1 MQTKQKQIQLVQK
14 KIGKMNNKIKTIL
27 TLLLFPFLSF
37 SQVKL
42 EVKAEKTNLKIG
54 EVMQVNYVFNEEG
67 TYFTPPPF
75 SGFNKGGSY
84 VSSSEAYNN
93 GNYTIQ
99 QVYTYVIQAA
109 KAGKVIIAPATIKFN
124 GKTYTSKSVLV
135 SVSNEKAADAINRNQ
150 NAVPVSKPATVNK
163 TISGS
168 NNLLFIDLEVTKNS
182 AFVNEPVEVNYR
194 IYLSP
199 NLEIELNKNTVT
211 KFNNF
216 WSQTEDVQGGW
227 ERAVVNNRVYK
238 SKIFKRAILY
248 PQKTGKLEITPITLD
263 LNISYPTGDF
273 DFFGDPEYD
282 IARREI
288 VSNSKFLQVL
298 ALPEKGKPENFTGAV
313 GSFEFKAN
321 VTKNE
326 LKSGESLQLDLIVS
340 GKGNLKLFE
349 IPKPNLPFNFEIYEP
364 KHQEFINENIKGIS
378 GKIVDS
384 YTLIPQEKGN
394 FKVKPQYFS
403 FFDIK
408 TKAYKTISSEVI
420 NLDVSQGEN
429 QANVA
434 SFSTSKLTEKSQK
447 TAPTS
452 GFEFTFLQFIGCV
465 TLAGL
470 ALLFFLLKRNK
481 TVVNDE
487 AKTEIQPTKKD
498 FSVNDMQQFIADKEV
513 FYQEMELKINAF
525 LNYKFGLEKAD
536 LNKENII
543 LKFQENQISQEN
555 TNDFI
560 GLLQNCEK
568 ARYMPTSD
576 GNMQKDFEKLEQ
588 LVKIING

>member
-1 MQTKQKQIQLVQK
+1 MI
-14 KIGKMNNKIKTIL
+14 NKIKILL
-27 TLLLFPFLSF
+27 TLLLFSFLSF

-54 EVMQVNYVFNEEG
+54 EVIQVSYVFNEEG
-67 TYFTPPPF
+67 SNFTPPNF
-75 SGFNKGGSY
+75 NGFNKGGSY
-84 VSSSEAYNN
+84 VSSNEEYSN
-93 GNYTIQ
+93 GNYVIQ

-109 KAGKVIIAPATIKFN
+109 KAGRLVISPATIKFN
-124 GKTYTSKSVLV
+124 GKTYASKPVAV
-135 SVSNEKAADAINRNQ
+135 SVSNEKAADAIQRNQ
-150 NAVPVSKPATVNK
+150 NSTNVSKSTVVNK
-163 TISGS
+163 SISGA
-168 NNLLFIDLEVTKNS
+168 NNLLFIDVEVSKTT

-194 IYLSP
+194 IYLAP
-199 NLEIELNKNTVT
+199 NLEIELNKNMVT

-227 ERAVVNNRVYK
+227 ERKVVNNRVYK
-238 SKIFKRAILY
+238 SKIFKKAILY
-248 PQKTGKLEITPITLD
+248 PQKIGKLEITPITLD

-273 DFFGDPEYD
+273 DFFGDPEFD
-282 IARREI
+282 VARREI
-288 VSNSKFLQVL
+288 VSNTKHLQVSS
-298 ALPEKGKPENFTGAV
+298 LPEKGKPDNFTGAV
-313 GSFEFKAN
+313 GTFEFKAN
-321 VTKNE
+321 ITKNE

-349 IPKPNLPFNFEIYEP
+349 IPKPNLPSNFEIYEP
-364 KHQEFINENIKGIS
+364 KHQEFVNENINGIS

-384 YTLIPQEKGN
+384 YTIIPQEKGN
-394 FKVKPQYFS
+394 FKVKSQYFS

-408 TKAYKTISSEVI
+408 SKTYKTISSEVI

-429 QANVA
+429 QANVT
-434 SFSTSKLTEKSQK
+434 SVSKSKLAEKSQK
-447 TAPTS
+447 TESTS
-452 GFEFTFLQFIGCV
+452 DFEFTFLHFIGGV

-470 ALLFFLLKRNK
+470 ALLFFTLKRNK
-481 TVVNDE
+481 SAVPETVI
-487 AKTEIQPTKKD
+487 TEIKPEKKE
-498 FSVNDMQQFIADKEV
+498 FSVNDIQQFIANKEV

-525 LNYKFGLEKAD
+525 LQYKFGLEKAE

-543 LKFQENQISQEN
+543 QKFQENHISQEN

-576 GNMQKDFEKLEQ
+576 GNMQLDFEKLQQ
-588 LVKIING
+588 LVQIINV

>member
-1 MQTKQKQIQLVQK
+1 
-14 KIGKMNNKIKTIL
+14 MNNKIKIIL

-67 TYFTPPPF
+67 TYFTPPSF

-168 NNLLFIDLEVTKNS
+168 NNLLFIDLEVTKTS

-216 WSQTEDVQGGW
+216 WSQTEDVTGGW
-227 ERAVVNNRVYK
+227 ERAVVNNKVYK

-282 IARREI
+282 VARREI

-298 ALPEKGKPENFTGAV
+298 ALPEKGKPDNFTGAV

-349 IPKPNLPFNFEIYEP
+349 IPKPNLPSNFEIYEP

-408 TKAYKTISSEVI
+408 SKAYKTISSEVI

-429 QANVA
+429 QANIT
-434 SFSTSKLTEKSQK
+434 SFSTSKLTDKSQK

-498 FSVNDMQQFIADKEV
+498 FSVIDMQQFISNKEV

>member
-1 MQTKQKQIQLVQK
+1 MS
-14 KIGKMNNKIKTIL
+14 NKIKIIL
-27 TLLLFPFLSF
+27 TLLLFPFLSL

-67 TYFTPPPF
+67 TYFTPPTF

-168 NNLLFIDLEVTKNS
+168 NNLLFIDLEVTKTS

-216 WSQTEDVQGGW
+216 WSQTEDVTGGW

-282 IARREI
+282 VARREI

-298 ALPEKGKPENFTGAV
+298 ALPEKGKPDNFTGAV

-349 IPKPNLPFNFEIYEP
+349 IPKPNLPSNFEIYEP

-408 TKAYKTISSEVI
+408 SKAYKTISSEVI

-429 QANVA
+429 QANVT
-434 SFSTSKLTEKSQK
+434 SVSTSKLTDKSQK
-447 TAPTS
+447 TVPTS

-498 FSVNDMQQFIADKEV
+498 FSVNDMQQFISNKEV

>member
-1 MQTKQKQIQLVQK
+1 
-14 KIGKMNNKIKTIL
+14 MNNKIKIIL

-54 EVMQVNYVFNEEG
+54 EVIQVNYVFNEEG
-67 TYFTPPPF
+67 TYFTPPSF

-168 NNLLFIDLEVTKNS
+168 NNLLFIDLEVTKTS

-216 WSQTEDVQGGW
+216 WSQTEDVTGGW

-282 IARREI
+282 VARREI

-298 ALPEKGKPENFTGAV
+298 ALPDKGKPDNFTGAV

-349 IPKPNLPFNFEIYEP
+349 IPKPNLPSNFEIYEP

-408 TKAYKTISSEVI
+408 SKAYKTISSEVI

-434 SFSTSKLTEKSQK
+434 SFSTSKLTDKSQK

-465 TLAGL
+465 TLACL

-498 FSVNDMQQFIADKEV
+498 FSVIDMQQFISNKEV
-513 FYQEMELKINAF
+513 FYQEMELTINAF

-576 GNMQKDFEKLEQ
+576 GNMQMDFEKLEQ

>member
-1 MQTKQKQIQLVQK
+1 
-14 KIGKMNNKIKTIL
+14 MNNKIKIIL

-67 TYFTPPPF
+67 TYFTPPTF

-168 NNLLFIDLEVTKNS
+168 NNLLFIDLEVTKTS

-216 WSQTEDVQGGW
+216 WSQTEDVTGGW

-282 IARREI
+282 VARREI

-298 ALPEKGKPENFTGAV
+298 ALPEKGKPDNFTGAV

-349 IPKPNLPFNFEIYEP
+349 IPKPNLPSNFEIYEP

-408 TKAYKTISSEVI
+408 SKAYKTISSEVI

-429 QANVA
+429 QANITSV
-434 SFSTSKLTEKSQK
+434 STSKLTDKSQK

-498 FSVNDMQQFIADKEV
+498 FSVNDMQQFISNKEV
-513 FYQEMELKINAF
+513 FYQEMELTINAF
-525 LNYKFGLEKAD
+525 LNYKFGLEKVD

>member
-1 MQTKQKQIQLVQK
+1 MS
-14 KIGKMNNKIKTIL
+14 NKIKIIL
-27 TLLLFPFLSF
+27 TLLLFPFLSL

-67 TYFTPPPF
+67 TYFTPPTF

-168 NNLLFIDLEVTKNS
+168 NNLLFIDLEVTKTS

-216 WSQTEDVQGGW
+216 WSQTEDVTGGW

-282 IARREI
+282 VARREI

-298 ALPEKGKPENFTGAV
+298 ALPEKGKPDNFTGAV

-349 IPKPNLPFNFEIYEP
+349 IPKPNLPSNFEIYEP

-408 TKAYKTISSEVI
+408 SKAYKTISSEVI

-429 QANVA
+429 QANVT
-434 SFSTSKLTEKSQK
+434 SVSTSKLTDKSQK
-447 TAPTS
+447 TVPTS

-498 FSVNDMQQFIADKEV
+498 FSVNDMQQFISNKEE

>member
-1 MQTKQKQIQLVQK
+1 MS
-14 KIGKMNNKIKTIL
+14 NKIKIIL

-67 TYFTPPPF
+67 TYFTPPSF

-168 NNLLFIDLEVTKNS
+168 NNLLFIDLEVTKTS

-216 WSQTEDVQGGW
+216 WSQTEDVTGGW

-282 IARREI
+282 VARREI

-298 ALPEKGKPENFTGAV
+298 ALPEKGKPDNFTGAV

-349 IPKPNLPFNFEIYEP
+349 IPKPNLPSNFEIYEP

-408 TKAYKTISSEVI
+408 SKAYKTISSEVI

-429 QANVA
+429 QANVT
-434 SFSTSKLTEKSQK
+434 SFSTSKLTDKSQK

-487 AKTEIQPTKKD
+487 AKTEIQPTKMD

-513 FYQEMELKINAF
+513 FYQEMELTINAF

>member
-1 MQTKQKQIQLVQK
+1 MS
-14 KIGKMNNKIKTIL
+14 NKIKIIL

-67 TYFTPPPF
+67 TYFTPPTF

-168 NNLLFIDLEVTKNS
+168 NNLLFIDLEVTKTS

-216 WSQTEDVQGGW
+216 WSQTEDVTGGW

-282 IARREI
+282 VARREI

-298 ALPEKGKPENFTGAV
+298 ALPEKGKPDNFTGAV

-349 IPKPNLPFNFEIYEP
+349 IPKPNLPSNFEIYEP

-408 TKAYKTISSEVI
+408 SKAYKTISSEVI

-429 QANVA
+429 QANVT
-434 SFSTSKLTEKSQK
+434 SVSTSKLTDKSQK

-498 FSVNDMQQFIADKEV
+498 FSVNDMQQFISNKEV

>member
-1 MQTKQKQIQLVQK
+1 MS
-14 KIGKMNNKIKTIL
+14 NKIKIIL
-27 TLLLFPFLSF
+27 TLLLFPILSF

-67 TYFTPPPF
+67 TYFTPPSF

-168 NNLLFIDLEVTKNS
+168 NNLLFIDLEVTKTS

-216 WSQTEDVQGGW
+216 WSQTEDVTGGW

-282 IARREI
+282 VARREI
-288 VSNSKFLQVL
+288 VSNSKLLQVL
-298 ALPEKGKPENFTGAV
+298 ALPEKGKPDNFTGAV

-349 IPKPNLPFNFEIYEP
+349 IPKPNLPSNFEIYEP

-408 TKAYKTISSEVI
+408 SKAYKTISSEVI

-429 QANVA
+429 QANVT
-434 SFSTSKLTEKSQK
+434 SVSTSKLTDKSQK

-481 TVVNDE
+481 TVVNDD
-487 AKTEIQPTKKD
+487 AKTEIQLTKKD

-513 FYQEMELKINAF
+513 FYQEMELTINAF

>member
-1 MQTKQKQIQLVQK
+1 
-14 KIGKMNNKIKTIL
+14 MNNKIKIIL

-67 TYFTPPPF
+67 TYFTPPSF

-168 NNLLFIDLEVTKNS
+168 NNLLFIDLEVTKIS

-216 WSQTEDVQGGW
+216 WSQTEDVTGGW

-282 IARREI
+282 VARREI

-298 ALPEKGKPENFTGAV
+298 ALPEKGKPDNFTGAV

-349 IPKPNLPFNFEIYEP
+349 IPKPNLPSNFEIYEP

-408 TKAYKTISSEVI
+408 SKAYKTISSEVI

-429 QANVA
+429 QANITSV
-434 SFSTSKLTEKSQK
+434 STSKLTDKSQK

-465 TLAGL
+465 TLACL

-481 TVVNDE
+481 TVVNDD

-498 FSVNDMQQFIADKEV
+498 FSVNDMQQFISNKEV
-513 FYQEMELKINAF
+513 FYQEMELTINAF

>member
-1 MQTKQKQIQLVQK
+1 MS
-14 KIGKMNNKIKTIL
+14 NKIKIIL
-27 TLLLFPFLSF
+27 TLLLFPFLSL

-67 TYFTPPPF
+67 TYFTPPTF

-168 NNLLFIDLEVTKNS
+168 NNLLFIDLEVTKTS

-216 WSQTEDVQGGW
+216 WSQTEDVTGGW

-282 IARREI
+282 VARREI

-298 ALPEKGKPENFTGAV
+298 ALPEKGKPDNFTGAV

-349 IPKPNLPFNFEIYEP
+349 IPKPNLPSNFEIYEP

-408 TKAYKTISSEVI
+408 AKAYKTISSEVI

-429 QANVA
+429 QANVT
-434 SFSTSKLTEKSQK
+434 SVSTSKLTDKSQK

-481 TVVNDE
+481 TVVNDD

-498 FSVNDMQQFIADKEV
+498 FSVNDMQQFIADKEE

>member
-1 MQTKQKQIQLVQK
+1 
-14 KIGKMNNKIKTIL
+14 MNNKIKIIL
-27 TLLLFPFLSF
+27 TLLLVPFLSF

-67 TYFTPPPF
+67 TYFTPPTF

-93 GNYTIQ
+93 GTYAIQ

-150 NAVPVSKPATVNK
+150 NAVPVSKPATANK

-168 NNLLFIDLEVTKNS
+168 NNLLFIDLEVTKTS

-282 IARREI
+282 VARREI

-340 GKGNLKLFE
+340 GKGKLKLFE
-349 IPKPNLPFNFEIYEP
+349 IPKPNLPSNFEIYEP

-408 TKAYKTISSEVI
+408 SKAYKTISSETI

-429 QANVA
+429 HANV
-434 SFSTSKLTEKSQK
+434 SSVSKSKSTEKSQK
-447 TAPTS
+447 TAATS

-481 TVVNDE
+481 PIVNE
-487 AKTEIQPTKKD
+487 EVITEIQPTKKE

-525 LNYKFGLEKAD
+525 LQYKFGLEKAD

-543 LKFQENQISQEN
+543 FKFQENQISQEN
-555 TNDFI
+555 TDDFI

>member
-1 MQTKQKQIQLVQK
+1 
-14 KIGKMNNKIKTIL
+14 MNNKIKIIL

-67 TYFTPPPF
+67 TYFTPPSF

-168 NNLLFIDLEVTKNS
+168 NNLLFIDLEVTKIS

-216 WSQTEDVQGGW
+216 WSQTEDVTGGW

-282 IARREI
+282 VARREI

-298 ALPEKGKPENFTGAV
+298 ALPEKGKPDNFTGAV

-349 IPKPNLPFNFEIYEP
+349 IPKPNLPSNFEIYEP

-394 FKVKPQYFS
+394 FKLNPQYFS

-408 TKAYKTISSEVI
+408 SKAYKTISSEVI

-429 QANVA
+429 QANITSV
-434 SFSTSKLTEKSQK
+434 STSKLTDKSQK

-465 TLAGL
+465 TLACL

-481 TVVNDE
+481 TVVNDD

-498 FSVNDMQQFIADKEV
+498 FSVNDMQQFISNKEV
-513 FYQEMELKINAF
+513 FYQEMELTINAF

>member
-1 MQTKQKQIQLVQK
+1 MS
-14 KIGKMNNKIKTIL
+14 NKIKIIL
-27 TLLLFPFLSF
+27 TLLLFPFLSL

-67 TYFTPPPF
+67 TYFTPPSF

-168 NNLLFIDLEVTKNS
+168 NNLLFIDLEVTKTS

-216 WSQTEDVQGGW
+216 WSQTEDVTGGW
-227 ERAVVNNRVYK
+227 ERAVVNNKVYK

-282 IARREI
+282 VARREI

-298 ALPEKGKPENFTGAV
+298 ALPEKGKPDNFTGAV

-349 IPKPNLPFNFEIYEP
+349 IPKPNLPSNFEIYEP

-408 TKAYKTISSEVI
+408 SKAYKTISSEVI

-429 QANVA
+429 QANIT
-434 SFSTSKLTEKSQK
+434 SFSTSKLTDKSQK

-498 FSVNDMQQFIADKEV
+498 FSVIDMQQFISNKEV

>member
-1 MQTKQKQIQLVQK
+1 
-14 KIGKMNNKIKTIL
+14 MNNKIKIIL

-67 TYFTPPPF
+67 TYFTPPSF

-93 GNYTIQ
+93 VNYTIQ
-99 QVYTYVIQAA
+99 QVYSYVIQAA

-135 SVSNEKAADAINRNQ
+135 SVSNEKAADAININQ

-168 NNLLFIDLEVTKNS
+168 NNLLFIDLEVTKTS

-216 WSQTEDVQGGW
+216 WSQTEDVTGGW

-282 IARREI
+282 VTRREI

-298 ALPEKGKPENFTGAV
+298 ALPEKGKPDNFTGAV

-349 IPKPNLPFNFEIYEP
+349 IPKPNLPSNFEIYEP

-408 TKAYKTISSEVI
+408 SKAYKTISSEVI

-429 QANVA
+429 QANVT
-434 SFSTSKLTEKSQK
+434 SVSTSKLTDKSQK
-447 TAPTS
+447 TVPTS

-481 TVVNDE
+481 TVVNDD

-498 FSVNDMQQFIADKEV
+498 FSVNDMQQFISNKEV

-525 LNYKFGLEKAD
+525 LQYKFGLEKAD

-576 GNMQKDFEKLEQ
+576 GNMQMDFEKLEQ

>member
-1 MQTKQKQIQLVQK
+1 
-14 KIGKMNNKIKTIL
+14 MNNKIKTIL

-67 TYFTPPPF
+67 TYFTPPTF

-135 SVSNEKAADAINRNQ
+135 SVSNEKAADAINKNQ

-168 NNLLFIDLEVTKNS
+168 NNLLFIDLEVTKTS

-216 WSQTEDVQGGW
+216 WSQTEDVTGGW

-282 IARREI
+282 VARREI

-298 ALPEKGKPENFTGAV
+298 ALPEKGKPDNFTGAV

-349 IPKPNLPFNFEIYEP
+349 IPKPNLPSNFEIYEP

-408 TKAYKTISSEVI
+408 SKAYKTISSEVI

-429 QANVA
+429 QANVT
-434 SFSTSKLTEKSQK
+434 SVSTSKLTDKSQK
-447 TAPTS
+447 KVPTS

-498 FSVNDMQQFIADKEV
+498 FSVIDMQQFISNKEV

>member
-1 MQTKQKQIQLVQK
+1 M
-14 KIGKMNNKIKTIL
+14 IGKMSNKIKIIL

-67 TYFTPPPF
+67 TYFTPPTF

-168 NNLLFIDLEVTKNS
+168 NNLLFIDLEVTKTS

-199 NLEIELNKNTVT
+199 NLEIELNKNTVA

-216 WSQTEDVQGGW
+216 WSQTEDVTGGW

-248 PQKTGKLEITPITLD
+248 PQKTGKLEISPITLD

-282 IARREI
+282 VARREI

-298 ALPEKGKPENFTGAV
+298 ALPEKGKPDNFTGAV

-349 IPKPNLPFNFEIYEP
+349 IPKPNLPSNFEIYEP

-394 FKVKPQYFS
+394 FKVKTQYFS

-408 TKAYKTISSEVI
+408 SKAYKTISSEVI

-429 QANVA
+429 QANITSV
-434 SFSTSKLTEKSQK
+434 STSKLTDKSQK

-481 TVVNDE
+481 TVVNDK
-487 AKTEIQPTKKD
+487 AITEIQPTKKD
-498 FSVNDMQQFIADKEV
+498 FSVIDMQQFISNKEV

>member
-1 MQTKQKQIQLVQK
+1 MS
-14 KIGKMNNKIKTIL
+14 NKIKIIL
-27 TLLLFPFLSF
+27 TLLLFPFLSL

-67 TYFTPPPF
+67 TYFTPPTF

-168 NNLLFIDLEVTKNS
+168 NNLLFIDLEVTKTS

-216 WSQTEDVQGGW
+216 WSQTEDVTGGW

-282 IARREI
+282 VARREI

-298 ALPEKGKPENFTGAV
+298 ALPEKGKPDNFTGAV

-349 IPKPNLPFNFEIYEP
+349 IPKPNLPSNFEIYEP

-408 TKAYKTISSEVI
+408 SKAYKTISSEVI

-429 QANVA
+429 QANVT
-434 SFSTSKLTEKSQK
+434 SVSTSKLTDKSQK

-498 FSVNDMQQFIADKEV
+498 FSVNDMQQFISNKEE

>member
-1 MQTKQKQIQLVQK
+1 
-14 KIGKMNNKIKTIL
+14 MNNKIKIIL
-27 TLLLFPFLSF
+27 TLLLVPFLSF

-54 EVMQVNYVFNEEG
+54 EVMQVNYIFNEEG
-67 TYFTPPPF
+67 TYFTPPAF
-75 SGFNKGGSY
+75 TGFNKGGSY

-93 GNYTIQ
+93 GTYAIQ

-150 NAVPVSKPATVNK
+150 NAVPVSKPATANK

-168 NNLLFIDLEVTKNS
+168 NNLLFIDLEVTKTS
-182 AFVNEPVEVNYR
+182 AFVNEPVDVNYR

-282 IARREI
+282 VARREI

-349 IPKPNLPFNFEIYEP
+349 IPKPNLPSNFEIYEP

-408 TKAYKTISSEVI
+408 SKAYKTISSETI

-429 QANVA
+429 HANV
-434 SFSTSKLTEKSQK
+434 SSVSKSKSTEKSQK
-447 TAPTS
+447 TAATS

-465 TLAGL
+465 TLAGF

-481 TVVNDE
+481 PIVNE
-487 AKTEIQPTKKD
+487 EVITEIQPTKKE

-525 LNYKFGLEKAD
+525 LQYKFGLEKAD

-543 LKFQENQISQEN
+543 FKFQENQISQEN
-555 TNDFI
+555 TDDFI

-568 ARYMPTSD
+568 ARYMPTSE

>member
-1 MQTKQKQIQLVQK
+1 
-14 KIGKMNNKIKTIL
+14 MNNKIKTIL
-27 TLLLFPFLSF
+27 TLLLFPFLSL

-67 TYFTPPPF
+67 TYFTPPTF

-168 NNLLFIDLEVTKNS
+168 NNLLFIDLEVTKTS

-216 WSQTEDVQGGW
+216 WSQTEDVTGGW
-227 ERAVVNNRVYK
+227 ERAVVNNKVYK

-282 IARREI
+282 VARREI

-298 ALPEKGKPENFTGAV
+298 ALPEKGKPDNFTGAV

-349 IPKPNLPFNFEIYEP
+349 IPKPNLPSNFEIYEP

-408 TKAYKTISSEVI
+408 SKAYKTISSEVI

-429 QANVA
+429 QANIT
-434 SFSTSKLTEKSQK
+434 SFSTSKLTDKSQK

-498 FSVNDMQQFIADKEV
+498 FSVNDMQQFISNKEV

-525 LNYKFGLEKAD
+525 LQYKFGLEKAD

-576 GNMQKDFEKLEQ
+576 GNMQMDFEKLEQ

>member
-1 MQTKQKQIQLVQK
+1 MQTKQKQIQLVLK
-14 KIGKMNNKIKTIL
+14 KIGKMNNKIKIIL
-27 TLLLFPFLSF
+27 TLLLIPFLSL

-54 EVMQVNYVFNEEG
+54 EVIQVNYVFNEEG
-67 TYFTPPPF
+67 TYFTPPSF

-109 KAGKVIIAPATIKFN
+109 KAGKVIIAPATIKLN

-168 NNLLFIDLEVTKNS
+168 NNLLFIDLEVTKTS

-216 WSQTEDVQGGW
+216 WSQTEDVTGGW

-282 IARREI
+282 VARREI

-349 IPKPNLPFNFEIYEP
+349 IPKPNLPSNFEIYEP

-408 TKAYKTISSEVI
+408 SKAYKTISSEVI

-429 QANVA
+429 QANVT
-434 SFSTSKLTEKSQK
+434 SVSTSKLTDKSQK

-470 ALLFFLLKRNK
+470 TLLFFLLKRNK

-498 FSVNDMQQFIADKEV
+498 FSVIDMQQFIADKEV

-525 LNYKFGLEKAD
+525 LQYKFGLEKAD

>member
-1 MQTKQKQIQLVQK
+1 
-14 KIGKMNNKIKTIL
+14 MNNKIKIIL

-67 TYFTPPPF
+67 TYFTPPTF

-168 NNLLFIDLEVTKNS
+168 NNLLFIDLEVTKTS

-199 NLEIELNKNTVT
+199 NLEIELNKNTVA

-216 WSQTEDVQGGW
+216 WSQTEDVTGGW

-248 PQKTGKLEITPITLD
+248 PQKTGKLEISPITLD

-282 IARREI
+282 VARREI

-298 ALPEKGKPENFTGAV
+298 ALPEKGKPDNFTGAV

-349 IPKPNLPFNFEIYEP
+349 IPKPNLPSNFEIYEP

-408 TKAYKTISSEVI
+408 SKAYKTISSEVI
-420 NLDVSQGEN
+420 SLDVSQGEN
-429 QANVA
+429 QANFTSV
-434 SFSTSKLTEKSQK
+434 STSKLTDKSQK

-481 TVVNDE
+481 TVVNDK
-487 AKTEIQPTKKD
+487 AITEIQPTKKD
-498 FSVNDMQQFIADKEV
+498 FSVIDMQQFISNKEV

-543 LKFQENQISQEN
+543 QKFQENQISQEN

>member
-1 MQTKQKQIQLVQK
+1 
-14 KIGKMNNKIKTIL
+14 MNNKIKIIL
-27 TLLLFPFLSF
+27 TLLLVPFLSF

-54 EVMQVNYVFNEEG
+54 EVMQVNYIFNEEG
-67 TYFTPPPF
+67 TYFTPPAF
-75 SGFNKGGSY
+75 TGFNKGGSY

-93 GNYTIQ
+93 GTYAIQ

-150 NAVPVSKPATVNK
+150 NAVPVSKPATANK

-168 NNLLFIDLEVTKNS
+168 NNLLFIDLEVTKTS

-199 NLEIELNKNTVT
+199 NLEIELNKNTVA

-282 IARREI
+282 VARREI

-349 IPKPNLPFNFEIYEP
+349 IPKPNLPSNFEIYEP

-394 FKVKPQYFS
+394 FKVKPQFFS

-408 TKAYKTISSEVI
+408 SKAYKTISSETI

-429 QANVA
+429 QANV
-434 SFSTSKLTEKSQK
+434 SSVSKSKSTEKSQK
-447 TAPTS
+447 TAATS

-481 TVVNDE
+481 PIVNE
-487 AKTEIQPTKKD
+487 EVITEIQPTKKE
-498 FSVNDMQQFIADKEV
+498 FSVKDMQQFIADKEV

-525 LNYKFGLEKAD
+525 LQYKFGLEKAD

>member
-1 MQTKQKQIQLVQK
+1 MS
-14 KIGKMNNKIKTIL
+14 NKIKIIL
-27 TLLLFPFLSF
+27 TLLLFPFLSL

-67 TYFTPPPF
+67 TYFTPPTF

-168 NNLLFIDLEVTKNS
+168 NNLLFIDIEVTKTS

-216 WSQTEDVQGGW
+216 WSQTEDVTGGW

-282 IARREI
+282 VARREI

-298 ALPEKGKPENFTGAV
+298 ALPEKGKPDNFTGAV

-349 IPKPNLPFNFEIYEP
+349 IPKPNLPSNFEIYEP

-408 TKAYKTISSEVI
+408 SKAYKTISSEVI

-429 QANVA
+429 QANVT
-434 SFSTSKLTEKSQK
+434 SVSTSKLTDKSQK

-498 FSVNDMQQFIADKEV
+498 FSVNDMQQFIADKEE

-576 GNMQKDFEKLEQ
+576 GNMQMDFEKLEQ

>member
-1 MQTKQKQIQLVQK
+1 MS
-14 KIGKMNNKIKTIL
+14 NKIKIIL
-27 TLLLFPFLSF
+27 TLLLFPFLSL

-67 TYFTPPPF
+67 TYFTPPTF

-168 NNLLFIDLEVTKNS
+168 NNLLFIDLEVTKTS

-216 WSQTEDVQGGW
+216 WSQTEDVTGGW

-282 IARREI
+282 VARREI

-298 ALPEKGKPENFTGAV
+298 ALPEKGKPDNFTGAV

-349 IPKPNLPFNFEIYEP
+349 IPKPNLPSNFEIYEP

-408 TKAYKTISSEVI
+408 SKAYKTISSEVI

-429 QANVA
+429 QANVT
-434 SFSTSKLTEKSQK
+434 SVSTSKLTDKSQK

-498 FSVNDMQQFIADKEV
+498 FSVNDMQQFIADKEE

>member
-1 MQTKQKQIQLVQK
+1 
-14 KIGKMNNKIKTIL
+14 MNNKIKIIL

-67 TYFTPPPF
+67 TYFTPPSF

-99 QVYTYVIQAA
+99 QVYSYVIQAA

-168 NNLLFIDLEVTKNS
+168 NNLLFIDLEVTKTS

-216 WSQTEDVQGGW
+216 WSQTEDVTGGW
-227 ERAVVNNRVYK
+227 ERAVVNNSVYK

-282 IARREI
+282 VARREI

-298 ALPEKGKPENFTGAV
+298 ALPEKGKPDNFTGAV

-349 IPKPNLPFNFEIYEP
+349 IPKPNLPSNFEIYEP

-408 TKAYKTISSEVI
+408 SKAYKTISSEVI

-434 SFSTSKLTEKSQK
+434 SFSTSKLTDKSQK

-498 FSVNDMQQFIADKEV
+498 FSVIDMQQFISNKEL
-513 FYQEMELKINAF
+513 FYQKMELKINAF

>member
-1 MQTKQKQIQLVQK
+1 
-14 KIGKMNNKIKTIL
+14 MNNKIKIIL

-67 TYFTPPPF
+67 TYFTPPSF

-99 QVYTYVIQAA
+99 QVYSYVIQAA

-168 NNLLFIDLEVTKNS
+168 NNLLFIDLEVTKTS

-216 WSQTEDVQGGW
+216 WSQTEDVTGGW

-282 IARREI
+282 VARREI

-298 ALPEKGKPENFTGAV
+298 ALPEKGKPDNFTGAV

-349 IPKPNLPFNFEIYEP
+349 IPKPNLPSNFEIYEP

-408 TKAYKTISSEVI
+408 SKAYKTISSEVI

-434 SFSTSKLTEKSQK
+434 SFSTSKLTDKSQK

-470 ALLFFLLKRNK
+470 ALLFFLLERNK

-498 FSVNDMQQFIADKEV
+498 FSVIDMQQFISNKEL
-513 FYQEMELKINAF
+513 FYQKMELKINAF

>member
-1 MQTKQKQIQLVQK
+1 
-14 KIGKMNNKIKTIL
+14 MNNKIKTIL

-67 TYFTPPPF
+67 TYFTPPTF

-168 NNLLFIDLEVTKNS
+168 NNLLFIDLEVTKTS

-216 WSQTEDVQGGW
+216 WSQTEDVTGGW

-282 IARREI
+282 VARREI

-298 ALPEKGKPENFTGAV
+298 ALPEKGKPDNFTGAV

-349 IPKPNLPFNFEIYEP
+349 IPKPNLPSNFEIYEP

-408 TKAYKTISSEVI
+408 SKAYKTISSEVI

-429 QANVA
+429 QANVT
-434 SFSTSKLTEKSQK
+434 SVSTSKLTDKSQK

-498 FSVNDMQQFIADKEV
+498 FSVNDMQQFIADKEE

>member
-1 MQTKQKQIQLVQK
+1 MS
-14 KIGKMNNKIKTIL
+14 NKIKIIL
-27 TLLLFPFLSF
+27 TLLLFPFLSL

-67 TYFTPPPF
+67 TYFTPPTF

-168 NNLLFIDLEVTKNS
+168 NNLLFIDLEVTKTS

-216 WSQTEDVQGGW
+216 WSQTEDVTGGW

-282 IARREI
+282 VARREI

-298 ALPEKGKPENFTGAV
+298 ALPEKGKPDNFTGAV

-349 IPKPNLPFNFEIYEP
+349 IPKPNLPSNFEIYEP

-408 TKAYKTISSEVI
+408 SKAYKTISSEVI

-429 QANVA
+429 QANVT
-434 SFSTSKLTEKSQK
+434 SVSTSKLTDKSQK

-498 FSVNDMQQFIADKEV
+498 FSVNDMQQFIADKEE

-576 GNMQKDFEKLEQ
+576 GNMQMDFEKLEQ

>member
-349 IPKPNLPFNFEIYEP
+349 IPKPNLPSNFEIYEP

-543 LKFQENQISQEN
+543 LKFQENHISKEN
-555 TNDFI
+555 TDDFI

>member
-1 MQTKQKQIQLVQK
+1 MS
-14 KIGKMNNKIKTIL
+14 NKIKIIL
-27 TLLLFPFLSF
+27 TLLLFPFLSL

-67 TYFTPPPF
+67 TYFTPPTF

-168 NNLLFIDLEVTKNS
+168 NNLLFIDLEVTKTS

-216 WSQTEDVQGGW
+216 WSQTEDVTGGW

-282 IARREI
+282 VARREI

-298 ALPEKGKPENFTGAV
+298 ALPEKGKPDNFTGAV

-349 IPKPNLPFNFEIYEP
+349 IPKPNLPSNFEIYEP

-408 TKAYKTISSEVI
+408 SKAYKTISSEVI

-429 QANVA
+429 QANIT
-434 SFSTSKLTEKSQK
+434 SFSTSKLTDKSQK

-498 FSVNDMQQFIADKEV
+498 FSVNDMQQFISNKEV